1 MSYIHHAPMKER
13 ILSVRVDSEMEG
25 AMLQLQERYG
35 TPLSE
40 QVRRALKVW
49 LVEQGVLKTERPRAA
64 TRKRS

>member
-1 MSYIHHAPMKER
+1 MKER
-13 ILSVRVDSEMEG
+13 ILSVRVDSETEA

-49 LVEQGVLKTERPRAA
+49 LAEQGVLKTERPRAA

>member
-1 MSYIHHAPMKER
+1 MKER
-13 ILSVRVDSEMEG
+13 ILSVRVDSETEA

-35 TPLSE
+35 TPFSE